1 MCSRSWVGSGSRPVG
16 PPVPL
21 RGQVRRLLGILLAD
35 HDQSVGTG
43 TLIDRLWPEDSAP
56 ATARKVVQVLTGRL
70 RRALE
75 LDVAAA
81 GEGHRLL
88 TTEDGYLLVGGPAD
102 LARYEALLTAA
113 ETTAPTEPRAALAAL
128 DEAFALWG
136 RPWGAQGDE
145 VWLAPRVATIEERHR
160 RAEELWA
167 DLVLETGRAGG
178 AVDRLRAAV
187 LREPY
192 RERRWA
198 QLMLATYRDGRQV
211 EALRIY
217 DEAGAA
223 LRELGLDPGP
233 ELARLRLA
241 VLEHDTA
248 LQARRAPATDVFG
261 VSSFVGREREL
272 AQLARVLETHRL
284 VTVVGFG
291 GVGKTRLV
299 DEYAHG
305 RRVAGDDVRRASFA
319 SAPAAVGAATHLA
332 SELGLGTDAPTEREA
347 GDLVVAVLGRE
358 PTLLVLDGVEHA
370 TDANGVVL
378 RLIERCG
385 RLRVLA
391 TSRVPLGVQ
400 GERTL
405 NLQPLPIGGSDDPA
419 TGTAL
424 ELLLDRAGLDRDTL
438 DGATRAV
445 LVARA
450 EATGGIPLLVELAAP
465 SVLDGGGSDDAPT
478 VVGDE
483 HGAIRDAIA
492 QALSAVDE
500 RACELAG
507 DAAVLPDGVGER
519 TAAALRGL
527 PDDVARRCAAPA
539 RVGEPHEHAGR
550 ARRRPVPEPGSG
562 A

>member
-1 MCSRSWVGSGSRPVG
+1 M
-16 PPVPL
+16 
-21 RGQVRRLLGILLAD
+21 
-35 HDQSVGTG
+35 
-43 TLIDRLWPEDSAP
+43 
-56 ATARKVVQVLTGRL
+56 
-70 RRALE
+70 
-75 LDVAAA
+75 
-81 GEGHRLL
+81 
-88 TTEDGYLLVGGPAD
+88 LVGGPAD
-102 LARYEALLTAA
+102 LARYEGLLTAA

-233 ELARLRLA
+233 ELRDSGSRSSS
-241 VLEHDTA
+241 TTPRC
-248 LQARRAPATDVFG
+248 RRAASPATDVFG
-261 VSSFVGREREL
+261 ASSFVAREREL
-272 AQLARVLETHRL
+272 AQLAAVLETHRL

-370 TDANGVVL
+370 PDAPGIVL

-405 NLQPLPIGGSDDPA
+405 NLQPLPIGGPDDPA

-424 ELLLDRAGLDRDTL
+424 ELLLDRAGLDRDAL
-438 DGATRAV
+438 DDATRAV

-465 SVLDGGGSDDAPT
+465 SVLDGGRSAGAPT

-483 HGAIRDAIA
+483 HGAIRRRDRAR
-492 QALSAVDE
+492 VE
-500 RACELAG
+500 RGRRARVRARERCCGAAG
-507 DAAVLPDGVGER
+507 RGGRADRGRAAGTPG
-519 TAAALRGL
+519 
-527 PDDVARRCAAPA
+527 RRRAPCAAPA
-539 RVGEPHEHAGR
+539 RVGEPHEHASR